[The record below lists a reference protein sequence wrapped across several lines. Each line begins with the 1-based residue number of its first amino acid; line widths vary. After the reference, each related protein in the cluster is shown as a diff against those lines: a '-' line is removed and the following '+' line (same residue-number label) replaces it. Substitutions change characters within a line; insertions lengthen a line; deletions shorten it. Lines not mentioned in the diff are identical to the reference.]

1 MLEERRKGEQW
12 NFNVAVSCLLLPANE
27 KQLLSQLPSL
37 LRVCVCVFVL
47 TFEWVSDCT
56 LEHRDLVC

>member
-12 NFNVAVSCLLLPANE
+12 NFNVPVSCLLLPANE
-27 KQLLSQLPSL
+27 KQLLSQLLSL
-37 LRVCVCVFVL
+37 LCVCFVL

-56 LEHRDLVC
+56 LAHGDLIC